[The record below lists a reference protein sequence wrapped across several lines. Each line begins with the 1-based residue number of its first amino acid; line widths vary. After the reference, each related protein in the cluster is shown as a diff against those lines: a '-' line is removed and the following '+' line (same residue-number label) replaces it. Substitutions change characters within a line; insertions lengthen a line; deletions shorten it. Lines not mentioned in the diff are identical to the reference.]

1 MKIYSNFYFG
11 FNFRREYIDFVIY
24 MVFGHKMGF
33 KIKLRAGI
41 NHVSRRV
48 RLFRLV
54 GCVFIRLKI
63 SSSYSIY

>member
-33 KIKLRAGI
+33 KIKLKVGI

-48 RLFRLV
+48 GLFRLV
-54 GCVFIRLKI
+54 GL
-63 SSSYSIY
+63 